1 MTCVFLIVQK
11 QLIFLSFAVSKDML
25 AVNSNFSQQESS
37 TGMGVDFSKFQQAL
51 GFALQILLLYNSNKL
66 KTPPMT

>member
-1 MTCVFLIVQK
+1 
-11 QLIFLSFAVSKDML
+11 VSEDML

-37 TGMGVDFSKFQQAL
+37 TGMGVDFSKFQQVL
-51 GFALQILLLYNSNKL
+51 RFALQILLLYNSNKL